1 MDYIFNI
8 VVFIVVLGELVFFHE
23 MGHFLA
29 AKACGIYCERFSLG
43 MPPRLF
49 GFRFGETDYCIGLLP
64 IGGYVKMA
72 GQEDVPLSDDERK
85 EQYGNIPPERWFSN
99 KPVWQRVIVI
109 AAGPFMNVVLAVIL
123 YAIVAAVGANVPES
137 KVDNR
142 IGMVRPDSP
151 ASKATLY
158 KVPEDGSAPNLTGE
172 PDAYGWQTG
181 DRIIAIND
189 NPISNINDVAI
200 DAVLSAGE
208 AMRVEIERTD
218 PSGASVRYLSK
229 VQPIRE
235 DDEDHP
241 QFGVAPFQT
250 ALIGR
255 VLDGSAAD
263 QAGLKADDIITH
275 ANGEIVDSQTFTK
288 MVSEDIEQNALEI
301 TVLRNGET
309 QEMTVVPAVVG
320 QFDDIQFAAPY
331 AYLAV
336 PDPERLSVV
345 FTDEAFLQST
355 ELQKGDV
362 ISTIDGQPATLRQ
375 LGVLKANKQ
384 DGPFTVAVQR
394 TSGLFGGTTDEL
406 EFQLSLAQIR
416 QAVTAYDLEANPVIA
431 DLSDEVQKETGLLR
445 NDVVESINGA
455 PATVEGLS
463 IIGDRPGE
471 TVTLTVRTPEVGF
484 GVLREG
490 ETREVELPIVPAG
503 QLGVAWA
510 PKMVFHRAAPSEVI
524 PEAFYLSWQALTR
537 TVRTLEL
544 LVTGGLKVNDIGGP
558 VMIFQITTQAARIG
572 YSWLLEITAF
582 ISINLAVF
590 NLLPLPV
597 LDGGHLMFLT
607 VEGVR
612 RKPVSPRV
620 MEWVQQAGLV
630 LIIALMLFVT
640 FNDIK
645 RYFFERFLP

>member
-1 MDYIFNI
+1 MDYLFNI

-109 AAGPFMNVVLAVIL
+109 AAGPFMNLVLAVIL
-123 YAIVAAVGANVPES
+123 YGIVAAVGANVPEY

-151 ASKATLY
+151 AATATLFEI
-158 KVPEDGSAPNLTGE
+158 PEGGTADLSGE
-172 PDAYGWQTG
+172 PDALGWQTG
-181 DRIIAIND
+181 DRIVSING
-189 NPISNINDVAI
+189 NPIANISDVAI

-208 AMRVEIERTD
+208 LMKVEIERTG
-218 PSGASVRYLSK
+218 PSGETTRYFSQ

-235 DDEDHP
+235 TEEDHP

-255 VLDGSAAD
+255 VLEGSAAD
-263 QAGLKADDIITH
+263 KAGLQADDVITH
-275 ANGEIVDSQTFTK
+275 ANGQIVDSQTFTK
-288 MVSEDIEQNALEI
+288 MVSENPGEEPVQLK
-301 TVLRNGET
+301 VLRDGET
-309 QEMTVVPAVVG
+309 IDLTITPAVVG
-320 QFDDIQFAAPY
+320 QFEDIQFAAPHS
-331 AYLAV
+331 YLAV
-336 PDPERLSVV
+336 PDPKSLAVLFADPE
-345 FTDEAFLQST
+345 FLGST
-355 ELQKGDV
+355 GLETGDV
-362 ISTIDGQPATLRQ
+362 IKTINGQPADLR
-375 LGVLKANKQ
+375 LLSDLAESGSTEPLAV
-384 DGPFTVAVQR
+384 TVQR
-394 TSGLFGGTTDEL
+394 ESGFFGGSTAEL
-406 EFQLSLAQIR
+406 EKQLTLAQIR
-416 QAVTAYDLEANPVIA
+416 QAITSYDLQAKPVIA
-431 DLSDEVQKETGLLR
+431 DLSDEVKEETGLLR
-445 NDVVESINGA
+445 NDVVEAIDGE
-455 PATVEGLS
+455 PATVEGLGV
-463 IIGDRPGE
+463 IEDRPGE

-490 ETREVELPIVPAG
+490 ETREVTLPVVPTG
-503 QLGVAWA
+503 QVGVTWA

-524 PEAFYLSWQALTR
+524 PEAFHLSWQALTR

-597 LDGGHLMFLT
+597 LDGGHLVFLT
-607 VEGVR
+607 IEGVR

-645 RYFFERFLP
+645 RYFFDTFLP